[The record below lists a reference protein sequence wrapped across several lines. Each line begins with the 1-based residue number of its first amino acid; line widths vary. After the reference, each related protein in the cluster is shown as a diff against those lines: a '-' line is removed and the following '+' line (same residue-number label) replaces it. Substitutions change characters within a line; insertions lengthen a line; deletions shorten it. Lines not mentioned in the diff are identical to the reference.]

1 VTGFVLLFST
11 LMAYRCYVATQ
22 NGRGAFVALPFA
34 ISLSLMFACLYS
46 IAAGV

>member
-1 VTGFVLLFST
+1 MTGFVLLLST
-11 LMAYRCYVATQ
+11 LMAYRCYIATQ

-34 ISLSLMFACLYS
+34 ISLALMFACLYS